1 MQTLMKVSC
10 DPECG
15 FMMQDHDEKELKKIV
30 KDHAQRSNSMKMSD
44 KDVED
49 KMEKV

>member
-15 FMMQDHDEKELKKIV
+15 FMMQDHDEKELKKPGG
-30 KDHAQRSNSMKMSD
+30 KDIYREP
-44 KDVED
+44 V
-49 KMEKV
+49 V